1 MKIAIVKLSALGD
14 IIHAMLVL
22 QFIKKHNQDIK
33 IDWVVEESYKQ
44 LLEFHPDI
52 NKVHTVNL
60 KRAKKKKSLFLLF
73 KEIKRV
79 RQFGRYD
86 LVIDMQGLVKSA
98 LISHFIS
105 STNTLGFD
113 KFSARESFA
122 SMFYSKTFHYNYK
135 KNIIERNFEIIKF
148 ALGLKSS
155 KVEILKKLP
164 FLYPRDKYFDNTF
177 SNIKK
182 NIILIPGASHIS
194 KCFPVSKFIEL
205 ISLLDANFVIIWG
218 DLTEK
223 KLAENIKTTLPD
235 VTVCNKL
242 DLKELILLIN
252 QADLVIG
259 PDTGP
264 THMAWALN
272 KPSITLF
279 GPTPGYRN
287 SYVTAINK
295 TIDSRSIVNPMK
307 INHSDDSIK
316 TIDINEV
323 VKISQLLLEL
333 K

>member
-14 IIHAMLVL
+14 IVHAMLVL

-33 IDWVVEESYKQ
+33 IDWVVEESYKK

-52 NKVHTVNL
+52 NNVHTVNL
-60 KRAKKKKSLFLLF
+60 KRTKKKKSLFLLF

-105 STNTLGFD
+105 STHTLGFD

-164 FLYPRDKYFDNTF
+164 FLYPRDKYFDNTL

-182 NIILIPGASHIS
+182 NIILVPGASHAS
-194 KCFPVSKFIEL
+194 KRYPIENFAKFTD
-205 ISLLDANFVIIWG
+205 LLDANYLIIWG
-218 DLTEK
+218 SAEEK
-223 KLAENIKTTLPD
+223 SLAKKIKNLAPEVNI
-235 VTVCNKL
+235 CE
-242 DLKELILLIN
+242 ELSISALISLIS
-252 QADLVIG
+252 QANLVIG
-259 PDTGP
+259 SDTGP
-264 THMAWALN
+264 THMGWALN
-272 KPSITLF
+272 IPSITLF

-287 SYVTAINK
+287 TCITDKNKILESNSNVNPYRINK
-295 TIDSRSIVNPMK
+295 NDHTIKDISIDEIV
-307 INHSDDSIK
+307 K
-316 TIDINEV
+316 TA
-323 VKISQLLLEL
+323 KSLLY
-333 K
+333 